1 MVSPI
6 AKAISRDMAQVLVEA
21 DDRRVGRIGKCKVVT
36 ACYYRTA
43 FEVVA
48 TIDTVSHYPL

>member
-1 MVSPI
+1 M
-6 AKAISRDMAQVLVEA
+6 ARAIRRDMAEVLVEA

-43 FEVVA
+43 FEVVT
-48 TIDTVSHYPL
+48 TIDTVSHCPL